1 MNRNQLIALVVAI
14 PVVIGIALFV
24 GGRNDGTPAGN
35 GNITSGV
42 TDDRVDAPDYDYLIP
57 AGTGTR
63 LDAGERVEIIPGE
76 LEVRVGEVIRI
87 VNEDERG
94 HVIGA
99 FYVAAGET
107 LTQTFSSPGVLA
119 GECSVHPSGS
129 FVLTVLA

>member
-1 MNRNQLIALVVAI
+1 MSRTKLIGLVASTPLVVAL
-14 PVVIGIALFV
+14 AL
-24 GGRNDGTPAGN
+24 GLAGCNDS
-35 GNITSGV
+35 TS
-42 TDDRVDAPDYDYLIP
+42 TMRPDIEAADEAAAADYDYLIP
-57 AGTGTR
+57 AGTGAR

-76 LEVRVGEVIRI
+76 LEVKVGEVIRI

-107 LTQTFSSPGVLA
+107 LRQTFSSPGVLA

-129 FVLTVLA
+129 FVLTVVA